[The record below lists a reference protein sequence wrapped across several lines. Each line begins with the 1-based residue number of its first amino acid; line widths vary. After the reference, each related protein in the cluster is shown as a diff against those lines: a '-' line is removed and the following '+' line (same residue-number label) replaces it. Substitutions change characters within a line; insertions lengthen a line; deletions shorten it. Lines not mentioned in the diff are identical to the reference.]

1 MEAVIKLDEGFMHGS
16 AYMAL
21 ARIDLETPTVM
32 GGDPKK
38 ALELLEKGLKFGE
51 NNSLLRYYL
60 AEAYLKN
67 KRKDD
72 ARKQLET
79 VLNMQPDPNYVPEH
93 NDAVA
98 KARELMKKVQS

>member
-1 MEAVIKLDEGFMHGS
+1 MAGS
-16 AYMAL
+16 AYMVL

-38 ALELLEKGLKFGE
+38 AVELLEKGLKFGE
-51 NNSLLRYYL
+51 TNPLLRYYL
-60 AEAYLKN
+60 AQAYIKTN
-67 KRKDD
+67 RKDE

-79 VLNMQPDPNYVPEH
+79 VINMQPDPNYVPEH

-98 KARELMKKVQS
+98 KARELMKKVQA